1 MIPLVSGDPATLMIE
16 LSKGLKGYICQTDW
30 LDKLKER
37 DIDKEKAN
45 RYLSI
50 IPDSITE
57 YVLWKQVAFRKVN

>member
-16 LSKGLKGYICQTDW
+16 LYKGLKGYICPTDW
-30 LDKLKER
+30 LEKLKER

-57 YVLWKQVAFRKVN
+57 YILWRQVAFRKVN